1 MRINLFLFLLIIPFV
16 SFCQEVETIK
26 IVKKEYKLYQ
36 GVLKETKTW
45 YLFEDLEGKYYLAN
59 IDPAIDNIDLWFK
72 RFKNSMNIYKTINE
86 LESGNEVGGNMYRSL
101 VFVKDNDP
109 ENRLSFYIEKPN
121 NESIVLISLKDN
133 SVFMFD
139 LLFD

>member
-1 MRINLFLFLLIIPFV
+1 MRINLFFFIIPFV
-16 SFCQEVETIK
+16 SFCQEVETVK

-45 YLFEDLEGKYYLAN
+45 YLFEEIEGRYYLAN
-59 IDPAIDNIDLWFK
+59 IDPAISDIDLWFQ
-72 RFKNSMNIYKTINE
+72 RFKNSMNIYKTING
-86 LESGNEVGGNMYRSL
+86 LESGKEVDGNLYRNL
-101 VFVKDNDP
+101 VFIKENDP

-139 LLFD
+139 LISD